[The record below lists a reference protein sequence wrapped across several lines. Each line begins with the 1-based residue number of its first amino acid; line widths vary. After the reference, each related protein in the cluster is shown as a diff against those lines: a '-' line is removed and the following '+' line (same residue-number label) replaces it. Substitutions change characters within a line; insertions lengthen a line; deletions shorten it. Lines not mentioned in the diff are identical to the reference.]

1 MPGFQ
6 TSRRVY
12 NIHLSFIRLLH
23 GKLTSPT
30 YRQWMTVLLTL
41 HGNDDEP
48 DPAPVKSEINAL
60 HGWLHLGSLLPRTS
74 PSAN

>member
-12 NIHLSFIRLLH
+12 SIHHSFIRLLH
-23 GKLTSPT
+23 GKLTLPT
-30 YRQWMTVLLTL
+30 YRQWMTVLLTP

-48 DPAPVKSEINAL
+48 DPATVKSEINAL
-60 HGWLHLGSLLPRTS
+60 HG
-74 PSAN
+74 